1 MYLAIPPQKTCAKAW
16 LSAILKVNAEP
27 SHEAFNVIVDIGDP
41 LLETAGDGKII
52 KSVDDFLILHDVQ
65 PLQAIANTIFPY
77 SIYKRYGCPRFYDVY
92 LDKIYPKLK
101 QQHEWG
107 RYFER
112 IINCRTEDRSLNPL
126 AELIDKLR
134 QSLHV
139 GERMFHN
146 TYEVSIYDPALDLR
160 IYDPTRDANRRMNRQ
175 CLSFLSF
182 KLDKERRLSLTAVYR
197 NHFYVA
203 RLLGNMIGLGR
214 LLEFVT
220 IESGAKIGSLTI
232 LSTHAEVDT
241 FKWNRQAIKQLIDV
255 CGKC

>member
-1 MYLAIPPQKTCAKAW
+1 
-16 LSAILKVNAEP
+16 
-27 SHEAFNVIVDIGDP
+27 
-41 LLETAGDGKII
+41 
-52 KSVDDFLILHDVQ
+52 
-65 PLQAIANTIFPY
+65 
-77 SIYKRYGCPRFYDVY
+77 
-92 LDKIYPKLK
+92 
-101 QQHEWG
+101 
-107 RYFER
+107 
-112 IINCRTEDRSLNPL
+112 
-126 AELIDKLR
+126 
-134 QSLHV
+134 
-139 GERMFHN
+139 MFHN
-146 TYEVSIYDPALDLR
+146 TYELGIYDPSLDLR

-182 KLDKERRLSLTAVYR
+182 KLDSERRLSLTAVYR